1 MSAGTA
7 TEPVDSFQQFQ
18 EKISRAVDVVKRAQ
32 AEKRALEQ
40 EIERLRSASRER
52 AREWEAK
59 ERELVAL
66 RREREEVRERVEKL
80 LEQID
85 ALTQPGE

>member
-1 MSAGTA
+1 MS
-7 TEPVDSFQQFQ
+7 EQVDTFQQF
-18 EKISRAVDVVKRAQ
+18 EDKIARAVEVVKRVQ
-32 AEKRALEQ
+32 ADKKALEQ
-40 EIERLRSASRER
+40 ELERVKAASKER

-66 RREREEVRERVEKL
+66 RREREEVRQRVEKL

-85 ALTQPGE
+85 ALAKPGE